1 MMRVEKSALVPYSAQ
16 AMYDL
21 VADVEAYPEFL
32 PGCRAVK
39 VHERDAEHVKAS
51 IEMAKGPVHKWFT
64 TINHL
69 TPPERMDLS
78 LVEGPFRHLQGC
90 WHFKSLGDTGS
101 KVSMYIE
108 FTFASR
114 LVEKT
119 IGPVFHEMVNRLVD
133 AFVERARKTYG

>member
-1 MMRVEKSALVPYSAQ
+1 MRVERSALVPYSAQ

-64 TINHL
+64 TINRL

-78 LVEGPFRHLQGC
+78 LVEGPFRHLKGS
-90 WHFKSLGDTGS
+90 WHFKPLGEAGS
-101 KVSMYIE
+101 KVSMDIE
-108 FTFASR
+108 FAFSSHF
-114 LVEKT
+114 VEKT

-133 AFVERARKTYG
+133 AFVERARNTYG

>member
-1 MMRVEKSALVPYSAQ
+1 MMRVERSALVPYSAE

-32 PGCRAVK
+32 PGCRAVQ
-39 VHERDAEHVKAS
+39 VHERDAAHVKAS

-69 TPPERMDLS
+69 SPPERMDLS
-78 LVEGPFRHLQGC
+78 LVEGPFRHLAGS
-90 WHFKSLGDTGS
+90 WHFRNLGDQGS
-101 KVSMYIE
+101 KVSMEIE
-108 FTFASR
+108 FAFASR